1 MAEFARGF
9 RLTLPDGT
17 EYDGAQFPN
26 GFVATSVRDEGL
38 HTIATSMGNLLDAYP
53 PGPVHILW
61 APETEE
67 P

>member
-1 MAEFARGF
+1 MPKPTVGR
-9 RLTLPDGT
+9 
-17 EYDGAQFPN
+17 
-26 GFVATSVRDEGL
+26 
-38 HTIATSMGNLLDAYP
+38 IATSMGNLLDAYP